1 MRCLVLLGFVALG
14 IATSLTLGLVTAP
27 PATAAQK
34 VAATLY
40 SADTGDL
47 QLRGF
52 YVPRGLFG
60 HDGLGLEIRFKG
72 EDSEL
77 QSVRVY
83 LPAGHAKLARLP
95 VRFDDAPEGTEYE
108 RCLPTGPAVPIGAR
122 AVSSQ
127 TCTVFGPDSLV
138 TMLVQ
143 TFPKRVPDFGG
154 RFRDAINDVYVS
166 VLSTGGSDDFPT
178 VHPNPT
184 TFVNTTNL
192 AEYTVPGLASPLTMV
207 DAALLQAYPRWSKF
221 YSGKR
226 AHSATSH
233 FPLLFG
239 SLTFA
244 GKGVYGPGN
253 RYGSPTNEFG
263 RNVYIDTLDS
273 DYGDG
278 WRRVMGVLTQPT
290 NGTFCYEFSK
300 KGGSGGKTG
309 VSTKNIY
316 RMTVIGPSLTP
327 VLSQIIKGPTFA
339 YGGPN
344 YNPLKEMWGTNF
356 SPEQASALRQQ
367 ALVMGPEWRRPVKGT
382 DCAQTLRQLPDD
394 FIPQTG

>member
-1 MRCLVLLGFVALG
+1 MLG
-14 IATSLTLGLVTAP
+14 IAISLTLGLVTAP
-27 PATAAQK
+27 PVTAAQK

-40 SADTGDL
+40 RADSGEL
-47 QLRGF
+47 QLRSF
-52 YVPRGLFG
+52 LERGA
-60 HDGLGLEIRFKG
+60 LGLEIRYPGDDFFM
-72 EDSEL
+72 

-83 LPAGHAKLARLP
+83 LPAGYAKLARLP
-95 VRFDDAPEGTEYE
+95 VRYDYPSKATRYQS
-108 RCLPTGPAVPIGAR
+108 CLPAMSPVPLGAKAVA
-122 AVSSQ
+122 SQ
-127 TCTVFGPDSLV
+127 TCTVFGEETMV

-154 RFRDAINDVYVS
+154 RVRDAINDVYVS
-166 VLSTGGSDDFPT
+166 VLSTGGVGDFPT
-178 VHPNPT
+178 VFPNPT
-184 TFVNTTNL
+184 TVVNTTNL
-192 AEYTVPGLASPLTMV
+192 AEYTVPGLGSRLTMV

-221 YSGKR
+221 YSGTR
-226 AHSATSH
+226 ARSATNH

-263 RNVYIDTLDS
+263 RNVYIDTFDS

-300 KGGSGGKTG
+300 KGGSRGKTG
-309 VSTKNIY
+309 VSTKNTY

-327 VLSQIIKGPTFA
+327 VLSQIINGPTFA

-356 SPEQASALRQQ
+356 SPEQTDSLIQQ
-367 ALVMGPEWRRPVKGT
+367 TLMMGPEWRRKVKGT
-382 DCAQTLRQLPDD
+382 DCAQTLRQLPDS
-394 FIPQTG
+394 FYLQ

>member
-1 MRCLVLLGFVALG
+1 MRRQVLPGFFALG
-14 IATSLTLGLVTAP
+14 IVTSLMLGLVTAP
-27 PATAAQK
+27 SVTAAQK
-34 VAATLY
+34 VAASIYTADEAMTLR
-40 SADTGDL
+40 SFQEPGGGT
-47 QLRGF
+47 
-52 YVPRGLFG
+52 
-60 HDGLGLEIRFKG
+60 GLEILFLGADK
-72 EDSEL
+72 EI

-83 LPAGHAKLARLP
+83 TPKGFATLSRLP
-95 VRFDDAPEGTEYE
+95 VRFDNAPAETRFFECQGGRPPPRGATG
-108 RCLPTGPAVPIGAR
+108 LPF
-122 AVSSQ
+122 Q
-127 TCTVFGPDSLV
+127 TCSVLGPDGIAM
-138 TMLVQ
+138 MLVQ
-143 TFPKRVPDFGG
+143 TFPKRVQDFGG
-154 RFRDAINDVYVS
+154 YVRKAINDVYVS
-166 VLSTGGSDDFPT
+166 VLSTEIASDSPT
-178 VHPNPT
+178 VFPNPT
-184 TFVNTTNL
+184 TVVNTTNL
-192 AEYTVPGLASPLTMV
+192 AEYTVPGLASPLKMV

-221 YSGKR
+221 YSGTR
-226 AHSATSH
+226 ARSATNH

-273 DYGDG
+273 DYGYG

-300 KGGSGGKTG
+300 KGGSGGMTG
-309 VSTKNIY
+309 VSKINTY

-327 VLSQIIKGPTFA
+327 VLSKVIQGPTFA

-344 YNPLKEMWGTNF
+344 YNPLKEKWGINF
-356 SPEQASALRQQ
+356 STEQASALRQQ
-367 ALVMGPEWRRPVKGT
+367 ALMMGPDWQRKVKGT

>member
-1 MRCLVLLGFVALG
+1 MHRLVLAGILTLG
-14 IATSLTLGLVTAP
+14 IAISLTLGLVTAP
-27 PATAAQK
+27 PVTAAQK

-40 SADTGDL
+40 RADSGEL
-47 QLRGF
+47 QLRSF
-52 YVPRGLFG
+52 LERG
-60 HDGLGLEIRFKG
+60 GLGLEIRYPGDDFFM
-72 EDSEL
+72 

-83 LPAGHAKLARLP
+83 LPAGYAKLARLP
-95 VRFDDAPEGTEYE
+95 VRFDDPSEATRYE
-108 RCLPTGPAVPIGAR
+108 SCLPAMSPVPLDAKAVAH
-122 AVSSQ
+122 Q
-127 TCTVFGPDSLV
+127 TCTVFGEETMV

-154 RFRDAINDVYVS
+154 RFRDAINDIYVS
-166 VLSTGGSDDFPT
+166 VLSTGGVGDFPT
-178 VHPNPT
+178 VFPNPT
-184 TFVNTTNL
+184 TVVNTTNL
-192 AEYTVPGLASPLTMV
+192 AEYTVPGLGSRLTMA
-207 DAALLQAYPRWSKF
+207 DSAILQAYPRWSKF

-226 AHSATSH
+226 ALSATNH

-300 KGGSGGKTG
+300 KGGSNGKTG
-309 VSTKNIY
+309 VSTKNTY

-344 YNPLKEMWGTNF
+344 YNPLKEKWGTNF
-356 SPEQASALRQQ
+356 SPEQTDSLIQQ
-367 ALVMGPEWRRPVKGT
+367 TLMMGPEWRRPVKGT
-382 DCAQTLRQLPDD
+382 DCAQTLRQLPDS
-394 FIPQTG
+394 FYLQ